1 MPTTPRE
8 IAGEICDSAV
18 MGQVVAD
25 DAILSS
31 GISADEGSPEA
42 QRVKEGL
49 QSGNDLGLKAAVAG
63 AGYTAAEKGL
73 IDVLKENRAG
83 ICASIGQTVVEKAK
97 VAGGFVGKTVGE
109 GVSYR
114 HL

>member
-1 MPTTPRE
+1 MEALTS
-8 IAGEICDSAV
+8 D
-18 MGQVVAD
+18 
-25 DAILSS
+25 LSES
-31 GISADEGSPEA
+31 EISADEGSPEA
-42 QRVKEGL
+42 QRVKEGF
-49 QSGNDLGLKAAVAG
+49 QSGNDLGLK
-63 AGYTAAEKGL
+63 AAEKGL

-97 VAGGFVGKTVGE
+97 VAGGFVAKTLGE